1 MTKHA
6 IFYPL
11 LGIALVLAAVW
22 IVKQEI
28 SVARAEERSQA
39 HSDAIKE
46 IQKVQAEKDKAV
58 KEALDKLAQVKAKPA
73 TVQTVTKYVPI
84 PMPLKSEIKIE
95 TPEQGPPQIALTGDV
110 QENLDWIKNMEV
122 SHLECDKKLEG
133 CQSKVTSGEQKLKQ
147 MTDDR
152 DNWESTA
159 KNKPRGFFNRVK
171 QAGKCAWKP
180 GLGALIGAAWGYK
193 GAAIGG
199 MAGGVACTF

>member
-6 IFYPL
+6 ILYPV
-11 LGIALVLAAVW
+11 LGLALVLCAVW

-73 TVQTVTKYVPI
+73 TVQTITKYVPI
-84 PMPLKSEIKIE
+84 PMPPKSEIKIE

-110 QENLDWIKNMEV
+110 QQNLDWIRNMEI
-122 SHLECDKKLEG
+122 SHLECDTKLDS
-133 CQSKVTSGEQKLKQ
+133 CQKDVTFAGQKLAE
-147 MTDDR
+147 MTKDR
-152 DNWESTA
+152 DNWKNTA
-159 KNKPRGFFNRVK
+159 KGGSKTHRFFKVLK
-171 QAGKCAWKP
+171 VTACAG
-180 GLGALIGAAWGYK
+180 GGAALGSLWKAK

-199 MAGGVACTF
+199 AAGAATCSVW